1 MTSFEKVAG
10 KTKKEINIVIGL
22 VVGTFQNWY
31 PVAVMEKWGKGGRGV
46 GGGRNKQHFLSS
58 INNTFNYKVS
68 LNLHFFLFHVN

>member
-10 KTKKEINIVIGL
+10 KTKKEINIAIGL

-46 GGGRNKQHFLSS
+46 GGGK
-58 INNTFNYKVS
+58 K
-68 LNLHFFLFHVN
+68 

>member
-46 GGGRNKQHFLSS
+46 GGEE
-58 INNTFNYKVS
+58 INNIFYRLLTTLLIIK
-68 LNLHFFLFHVN
+68 

>member
-31 PVAVMEKWGKGGRGV
+31 PVAVMEKWGKGGRGEE
-46 GGGRNKQHFLSS
+46 
-58 INNTFNYKVS
+58 INNIFYRLLTTLLIIK
-68 LNLHFFLFHVN
+68 